1 MKNKL
6 HSIAVFGIVC
16 QIASLAALLTA
27 DNGETIQTSLIVFLI
42 SGFIAG
48 GALILEKV
56 LRKDEKPNNF

>member
-6 HSIAVFGIVC
+6 YSIAVFGIVC
-16 QIASLAALLTA
+16 QISSLAALLTA

-48 GALILEKV
+48 GALILEKL
-56 LRKDEKPNNF
+56 LRGKEKPNNF